1 MLQLWPNSLD
11 NTVSFASRKIVKL
24 MQKGEKDLY
33 YTRSKEGNI
42 RGERR
47 NMLSKIYVKWTVY
60 DLFQDWQSRATMMYK
75 RPKNIYK
82 APKNRVETV
91 YKNISILFLPFVFF
105 SFFHNN
111 SPRSH
116 SLLSFAKCKDWP
128 TQLPSTIPPPVLSDL
143 LVDEGRISPRIIQQ
157 GPRRDKRFL
166 SGFAV
171 VRRDNLRFSRVN
183 SDSFTPSRF
192 PKEISKTSNIRP
204 QCWLESI
211 DIFFIRG
218 YFVSPSE
225 WRNYRMEIN
234 WLPLVRRYFGENC
247 ETETGWRC

>member
-128 TQLPSTIPPPVLSDL
+128 THQLSPLQSSLTSSLMR
-143 LVDEGRISPRIIQQ
+143 EG
-157 GPRRDKRFL
+157 
-166 SGFAV
+166 
-171 VRRDNLRFSRVN
+171 SR
-183 SDSFTPSRF
+183 
-192 PKEISKTSNIRP
+192 
-204 QCWLESI
+204 L
-211 DIFFIRG
+211 G
-218 YFVSPSE
+218 
-225 WRNYRMEIN
+225 
-234 WLPLVRRYFGENC
+234 
-247 ETETGWRC
+247 